1 MKFVA
6 KSYEA
11 PPPGVYRATLKD
23 VEERTSDDGKPFYLW
38 RFEIETKTGK
48 TTVSRPTST
57 ASGPKAVARG
67 IIEALLDRQLTPGE
81 EIYLRNLVD
90 LPCTVVVERA
100 FRADG
105 SEVARVTSVLPA
117 SFGD

>member
-6 KSYEA
+6 KSYEV
-11 PPPGVYRATLKD
+11 PQPGVYGATLKD
-23 VEERTSDDGKPFYLW
+23 VEERTNDDGKAYLLW

-48 TTVSRPTST
+48 TTISRPTSM
-57 ASGPKAVARG
+57 ASGPKAAARG
-67 IIEALLDRQLTPGE
+67 IIEALLDRQLAPGE
-81 EIYLRNLVD
+81 EIDLQDLID

-105 SEVARVTSVLPA
+105 TEVARVTSVLPA
-117 SFGD
+117 TFGD